1 MKFKS
6 KLSNQMKDIIMSTTT
21 KVERRDVAEKN
32 GYSEH
37 TLESIIRGQRNINTN
52 NEGLVLEVIRL
63 SVAKAKIM
71 ETSLL
76 NYASMYEIT

>member
-1 MKFKS
+1 MR
-6 KLSNQMKDIIMSTTT
+6 NIIMSTTT

-37 TLESIIRGQRNINTN
+37 TLNSIIRGERNINAK
-52 NEGLVLEVIRL
+52 NEDLILDLIRL

-76 NYASMYEIT
+76 NYASMYEIS

>member
-1 MKFKS
+1 MRFKS
-6 KLSNQMKDIIMSTTT
+6 KLSNQMRNIIMSTTT
-21 KVERRDVAEKN
+21 KAERRDVAEKN

-37 TLESIIRGQRNINTN
+37 TLNSIIRGERNINAK
-52 NEGLVLEVIRL
+52 NEDLILDLIRL

-76 NYASMYEIT
+76 NYASMYEIS